1 MKRVLF
7 SGLIMMSSLQL
18 AAQSWAP
25 VGATWTYEQRFFGG
39 PDSALLVMSVVKDT
53 VVQGRAS
60 QKLNIVQ
67 GWVDCYPFYPI
78 ISYDGDSLLLY
89 DEADST
95 FKLMYCFNAE
105 PGDTWTS
112 FIHHGELTFFSDSI
126 TWTVL
131 DTSSTLLGGEVLRTL
146 TLEVVSDNLMLVP
159 YCWPVC
165 VAIEK
170 VGAMNYLF
178 DFPIGICDN
187 EVVRSLRCYSD
198 STITWQ
204 NPDVP
209 QCALGT
215 SVPELNAQAFRVAP
229 TLLDRGEALTVDL
242 GDRLDAEGLTIRLT
256 DLSGR
261 MVREAP
267 IAGTRTTLQVDA
279 SGAFLVVLLK
289 NGRPIGRQRVVVR

>member
-7 SGLIMMSSLQL
+7 SGLIVVSSLHL

-25 VGATWTYEQRFFGG
+25 VGASWTYELGSWVS
-39 PDSALLVMSVVKDT
+39 PDSFLLVIEAVDDTTIAGRTCTRLDVVEGGFGCYVLNQFHHESNDSLYYWDEEMAAFRLFFRWDALPGDAWSLPLEVAGLGPQATDTLDWTVTDTST
-53 VVQGRAS
+53 VVNGGLALRQLEVDVIPRNWLWQAGFS
-60 QKLNIVQ
+60 
-67 GWVDCYPFYPI
+67 GWVTESLGPMGAPFVW
-78 ISYDGDSLLLY
+78 
-89 DEADST
+89 
-95 FKLMYCFNAE
+95 KLEIC
-105 PGDTWTS
+105 D
-112 FIHHGELTFFSDSI
+112 GELFA
-126 TWTVL
+126 
-131 DTSSTLLGGEVLRTL
+131 G
-146 TLEVVSDNLMLVP
+146 
-159 YCWPVC
+159 
-165 VAIEK
+165 
-170 VGAMNYLF
+170 
-178 DFPIGICDN
+178 
-187 EVVRSLRCYSD
+187 LRCYSD

>member
-1 MKRVLF
+1 MKRVLS

-25 VGATWTYEQRFFGG
+25 VGASWTYKQVTVAGPDTNLAVIEVVGDTLIQSRSCRRVEMTEGWSMCYTQVRFFHGT
-39 PDSALLVMSVVKDT
+39 S
-53 VVQGRAS
+53 
-60 QKLNIVQ
+60 
-67 GWVDCYPFYPI
+67 
-78 ISYDGDSLLLY
+78 DSLLYWNEDAQEFQLLFIWN
-89 DEADST
+89 ALPGQSWST
-95 FKLMYCFNAE
+95 PVSDGTNQGNPL
-105 PGDTWTS
+105 DTLDW
-112 FIHHGELTFFSDSI
+112 L
-126 TWTVL
+126 VL
-131 DTSSTLLGGEVLRTL
+131 DTGHIVVSGMSLRTYDVL
-146 TLEVVSDNLMLVP
+146 VEPRQAML
-159 YCWPVC
+159 Y
-165 VAIEK
+165 A
-170 VGAMNYLF
+170 
-178 DFPIGICDN
+178 PIGIVTERLGPDHSPFIWVFAACDA
-187 EVVRSLRCYSD
+187 ESFSQLRCYSD